1 MLIQEACKACSITKK
16 AVEYYIKQ
24 GLVHPEVDANGYR
37 NFNGQELARLKE
49 IAVLRGLG
57 LGIPEI
63 RNILESKNK
72 SAAVSKYSYLTH
84 LKHQQQLEREKRL
97 ERLAEDYDID
107 RELQE
112 MNAYRN
118 RIFSLQER
126 LVLSFP
132 GAFGMYLSIHFGP
145 FLDIA
150 VDSDEKE
157 QAFMNIIHFLDRL
170 DIPEEMDALLEQ
182 YFPLMRMEDM
192 AEVSGSLQQ
201 VILHAPE
208 SYIEE
213 HREKIQAYNEYRNSE
228 HYKTTSAYKLQQ
240 VLLEFQ
246 RDSGYA
252 GIFIPNM
259 KILSPAYREYADK
272 LHAANRI
279 FVEKFPTSEGSSE

>member
-63 RNILESKNK
+63 RNVLESKNK

-182 YFPLMRMEDM
+182 HFPLMRMEDM

-240 VLLEFQ
+240 VLLKFQ